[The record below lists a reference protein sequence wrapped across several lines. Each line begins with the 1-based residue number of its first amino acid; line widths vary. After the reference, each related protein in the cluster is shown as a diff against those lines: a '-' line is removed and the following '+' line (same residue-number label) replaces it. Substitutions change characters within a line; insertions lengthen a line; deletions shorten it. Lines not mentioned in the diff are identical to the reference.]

1 MRRTESR
8 RTVTRCLPRGG
19 TGSTGIGRA
28 TVPAARL
35 VLLALLWLATGLGTA
50 TAAGADL
57 PLTPGANV
65 AFFGLTF
72 IDTSTEGAYNGVR
85 ADETARLAM
94 LQDLVR
100 DRFIAEGFTL
110 LSNDPV
116 AGDLAAT
123 TNIADCNGCEIRLAE
138 RLGADYVLVGEVQ
151 KVSNLILAMNLVLRA
166 VADGRK
172 LRGISVDIRS
182 NTDDSW
188 RRGMTYILKNAI
200 FKP

>member
-1 MRRTESR
+1 MTRPDETDRAVAAGSR
-8 RTVTRCLPRGG
+8 A
-19 TGSTGIGRA
+19 SA
-28 TVPAARL
+28 KAAAARL
-35 VLLALLWLATGLGTA
+35 FLLVLVWLAAGFGA
-50 TAAGADL
+50 TVAAAADAPLTAGAR
-57 PLTPGANV
+57 V
-65 AFFGLTF
+65 AFFGLSF

-85 ADETARLAM
+85 ADEVARLAM

-100 DRFIAEGFTL
+100 DRFTAEGFTL

-123 TNIADCNGCEIRLAE
+123 TNIADCNGCEVGLAA

-151 KVSNLILAMNLVLRA
+151 KVSNLILAMNLVLRE
-166 VADGRK
+166 VAGGRK

-188 RRGMTYILKNAI
+188 RRGMNYILKNAI
-200 FKP
+200 FKS